1 MRSVIDGKFF
11 VRPFFSRYLLLDEL
25 QLRRRGKRA
34 FLAPD
39 EEFRCGAFL
48 AGEACRRG
56 VVRIHVHA
64 RRGARVVDVGE
75 AGDVLLAAVRE
86 HVELARLG
94 LAYAHEARS
103 VYDQARRVEEVR
115 ERHVLLR
122 AVVRLPAGLVD
133 HVVDH
138 ERGVVAV
145 VLHHAEELL
154 SADLV
159 GDGLVDVRHVL
170 VLVAVGA
177 EPAWL
182 LVVHHA
188 HLVSGVE
195 NRLVPA
201 AAVAVEHVHAELHGR
216 RHVPAREF
224 RRGEHAV
231 RRPEAPADPREDE
244 NAPPVEPELRVRAH
258 ALRLQE
264 AEAEPH
270 DVPVHERALLVLQRN
285 LHVVEMGIVYLPELR
300 LLDDGVEVE
309 RPRRAGGHVDRADLL
324 REDRLRVL
332 HGRGTGPVL
341 DDRRL
346 HREAGRA
353 RASVHEVDG
362 RVDVAERRL
371 VAHEHVLDAD
381 RIRDDEVDAAG
392 DAAKAVRKR
401 EHVLPPFREGVV
413 APAEVA
419 VRVRDAHGEF
429 VRAAVVHDVAHV
441 DLERRLQHE
450 LVADELPVDEHL
462 RAVADA
468 FAEREDHAAALRGGR
483 HVERASPPAHAL
495 VVARLP
501 RALAV
506 SGDRVE
512 EIALDR
518 AGNGH
523 LKRQLGVLPRR
534 LGLGPRNG
542 FREKPVPS
550 APRTRDRQRAHVDRR
565 QPVPGVRADLRRVR
579 RVEVELIGLVFGLFV
594 EPQFPP
600 VPAERSF
607 NACAAERAGRRER
620 GNSHH
625 ANVHVSPFH

>member
-1 MRSVIDGKFF
+1 MR
-11 VRPFFSRYLLLDEL
+11 
-25 QLRRRGKRA
+25 
-34 FLAPD
+34 
-39 EEFRCGAFL
+39 
-48 AGEACRRG
+48 
-56 VVRIHVHA
+56 
-64 RRGARVVDVGE
+64 
-75 AGDVLLAAVRE
+75 
-86 HVELARLG
+86 
-94 LAYAHEARS
+94 
-103 VYDQARRVEEVR
+103 
-115 ERHVLLR
+115 
-122 AVVRLPAGLVD
+122 
-133 HVVDH
+133 
-138 ERGVVAV
+138 
-145 VLHHAEELL
+145 
-154 SADLV
+154 
-159 GDGLVDVRHVL
+159 
-170 VLVAVGA
+170 
-177 EPAWL
+177 
-182 LVVHHA
+182 
-188 HLVSGVE
+188 
-195 NRLVPA
+195 
-201 AAVAVEHVHAELHGR
+201 
-216 RHVPAREF
+216 
-224 RRGEHAV
+224 
-231 RRPEAPADPREDE
+231 
-244 NAPPVEPELRVRAH
+244 
-258 ALRLQE
+258 
-264 AEAEPH
+264 
-270 DVPVHERALLVLQRN
+270 
-285 LHVVEMGIVYLPELR
+285 IVYLPELR

-309 RPRRAGGHVDRADLL
+309 RPRRAGGHVDRADFL

-332 HGRGTGPVL
+332 HGRGAGPVL
-341 DDRRL
+341 DDGRL

-392 DAAKAVRKR
+392 DAAEAVRKR

-462 RAVADA
+462 RALADS
-468 FAEREDHAAALRGGR
+468 FPEREDHAAALRGGR

-512 EIALDR
+512 EIALDS
-518 AGNGH
+518 AGYGN
-523 LKRQLGVLPRR
+523 LKRQPGVFPRR
-534 LGLGPRNG
+534 LGLGPRNRL
-542 FREKPVPS
+542 REKPVPP
-550 APRTRDRQRAHVDRR
+550 APRTRDRQRAHVDGR
-565 QPVPGVRADLRRVR
+565 QPVPGVRADLLRVR

-625 ANVHVSPFH
+625 ANVHVSTFH